1 MEADWAAEVGGD
13 LDRID
18 ADWPGLVDLRTN
30 PEAVGSIAEAAQSV
44 VLREALLLLNRCDSP
59 VFTSK
64 CDVWELPAEEIDPVE
79 FDSAAA
85 DARAGM
91 ACWIDLVARDPVVF
105 GSFVEHEAWVRR
117 AVVRMRALR
126 VSQGRVDLV
135 IRGATSGGVE
145 GFGITLYAAGCGADT
160 GAARTAWEAILCGAV
175 PITMSEAAA
184 RNGHPRASSSIG

>member
-30 PEAVGSIAEAAQSV
+30 PEAVGSITEAAQSV
-44 VLREALLLLNRCDSP
+44 ALCEVLLLLNRGDSP

-79 FDSAAA
+79 FDAAAA
-85 DARAGM
+85 DARSVM
-91 ACWIDLVARDPVVF
+91 ACWVDLVARETAVF
-105 GSFVEHEAWVRR
+105 GSFKEHESWVRR
-117 AVVRMRALR
+117 AVLGLRALR
-126 VSQGRVDLV
+126 APRGRVDLV

-145 GFGITLYAAGCGADT
+145 GFGITLYAAGCGVDT
-160 GAARTAWEAILCGAV
+160 GAARTAWEGILRSAV
-175 PITMSEAAA
+175 PITMSEATA
-184 RNGHPRASSSIG
+184 RNVPPAGE